1 MQYKDRN
8 QVEKNKSNDDRNQTE
23 QGFTLII
30 FGDII
35 TKLIV
40 PHQII
45 KCKEHEATD
54 FSQSEAKVKDI
65 YRQVERF
72 KNNYKESKVENSDTC
87 QDKSY
92 SEKKS
97 QR

>member
-1 MQYKDRN
+1 M
-8 QVEKNKSNDDRNQTE
+8 
-23 QGFTLII
+23 II

-45 KCKEHEATD
+45 KCKEHDATL

-65 YRQVERF
+65 YRQAERF
-72 KNNYKESKVENSDTC
+72 KNNHEELKVENSDTC

-92 SEKKS
+92 SEEKS
-97 QR
+97 